1 MAFTLQI
8 KKKGLFGSKQIDM
21 EKLLN
26 KCCLKYGS
34 DNEFYVLQEGERN
47 GESVI
52 LYNPSRIGRGI
63 YFNADTSG
71 VLEVSYNIP
80 TTAAEIS
87 DFIKVVQEI
96 ADQLKKVEI
105 YCVEEE
111 REYTVSQLA
120 ENQQSMV
127 EFSLDSLHGFCRNDF
142 ELYMLTLAMWPI
154 AMDKGQVEKF
164 TDCRDLAEFEQM
176 LHDMQNMDVYYANPV
191 LMRNKSDGKILAV
204 YTLTEECESIFPKAA
219 DGFLNL
225 EDIKIDEGFVRFY
238 IYSEQRFM
246 DGMYSYDKFI
256 SCMMEHGAKPYDAA
270 HVLLPSVTK
279 KEIEEVVQEIG

>member
-21 EKLLN
+21 EKLLDR
-26 KCCLKYGS
+26 CCLNYGS
-34 DNEFYVLQEGERN
+34 DNDFHVLQEGEQN
-47 GESVI
+47 GDSVI

-63 YFNADTSG
+63 YFNADSSG
-71 VLEVSYNIP
+71 VLELSYNIP

-87 DFIKVVQEI
+87 DFIHVAKEI
-96 ADQLKKVEI
+96 ADQLKKVDM

-120 ENQQSMV
+120 ENQSAMV
-127 EFSLDSLHGFCRNDF
+127 QFSLDTLHEFCRNDF
-142 ELYMLTLAMWPI
+142 ELYMLTLAMWPV
-154 AMDKGQVEKF
+154 AMDKSQVEKF
-164 TDCRDLAEFEQM
+164 TDCRNLEEFEQM
-176 LHDMQNMDVYYANPV
+176 LHDMQNLDVYYASPG
-191 LMRNKSDGKILAV
+191 LMRNKADGKILAV

-225 EDIKIDEGFVRFY
+225 DDIKIDEGLVRFY
-238 IYSEQRFM
+238 IYSEQKLM

-256 SCMMEHGAKPYDAA
+256 SYMMEHGAEPYDAA

-279 KEIEEVVQEIG
+279 EEIEEMVREIM